1 MASLGKNRQLL
12 IAAYQRILI
21 TFILCLTFGIS
32 IAQSQVNDNSKKINN
47 LKTTKMIAKEVV
59 EAYSIALSKGD
70 IPTAFSHFSLDAK
83 WHQPGN
89 HKFAGTKIG
98 LDAIGKMLG
107 DMMGATQG
115 SLVVKPTGELMT
127 NGNLVSLPVH
137 FSGKMGNKTI
147 AMNGVDLF
155 EVVDGKIV
163 QVWLFSEDQP
173 AEDEFW
179 K

>member
-1 MASLGKNRQLL
+1 M
-12 IAAYQRILI
+12 
-21 TFILCLTFGIS
+21 T
-32 IAQSQVNDNSKKINN
+32 
-47 LKTTKMIAKEVV
+47 AKEVV
-59 EAYSIALSKGD
+59 ESYSIALSKGD
-70 IPTAFSHFSLDAK
+70 IPAAFSYFSPEAK

-89 HKFAGTKIG
+89 NKFSGTKTG

-115 SLVVKPTGELMT
+115 SLVIKPAGAMMV
-127 NGNLVSLPVH
+127 NGNFVSCPVR
-137 FSGKMGNKTI
+137 FSAKTGDNSI
-147 AMNGVDLF
+147 DMNGNDLY
-155 EVVDGKIV
+155 EVVGGKIV